1 MPCVPYTSHLGEAA
15 FFALV
20 LLPGGTLPS
29 TLHRGRP
36 HQSAATLALN
46 HTRLVLLDA
55 IHAESDAGV
64 ASQVCGQ
71 AMSALGPAAEQEWPG
86 LKEERC

>member
-1 MPCVPYTSHLGEAA
+1 M
-15 FFALV
+15 
-20 LLPGGTLPS
+20 PS
-29 TLHRGRP
+29 TLYRGRP
-36 HQSAATLALN
+36 HQSAATLALSN
-46 HTRLVLLDA
+46 SRLVLLDA

-71 AMSALGPAAEQEWPG
+71 ATSALGSAAEQEWPG

>member
-1 MPCVPYTSHLGEAA
+1 M
-15 FFALV
+15 
-20 LLPGGTLPS
+20 PS
-29 TLHRGRP
+29 TLYRGRP
-36 HQSAATLALN
+36 HQGAATHALS
-46 HTRLVLLDA
+46 TSRLVLLDA

-71 AMSALGPAAEQEWPG
+71 ATFAVRTAAEREWPG